1 MSHFKAK
8 NTKFDSGWKPPVAYI
23 GHTVSETNKQY

>member
-8 NTKFDSGWKPPVAYI
+8 NTKFDSGWTLPVDI